1 MKVVKRF
8 SLGELA
14 TRIGATLEGD
24 PEVVIEGL
32 GTIDE
37 AGPAQLTF
45 LANPAYAKFLPTTR
59 ASAIILHPSLKAQCP
74 VPALL
79 MQNPYAGYA
88 LVTQLFA
95 HQTLRTGEVHSSA
108 IVHDSALIGE
118 NVTVSANVVIEA
130 GASIGEGSFIGPGCY
145 VGAHTSIGADAYL
158 YPNVTLYDGVTIGA
172 RAILH
177 AGCVIGADG
186 FGFAPDKGRFIKIAQ
201 LGGVILGDDVEVG
214 ANTTIDRG
222 ALGDTLIDDGVK
234 LDNQIQIAHNVHIGA
249 HTVIAACAGISGSS
263 RVGKHCMIG
272 GGVGIAGHLTLCDG
286 VHLTGMTLVTHDIK
300 EPGVYSSG
308 TAIEPNKSW
317 RRNVAR
323 FRQLDQWVQ
332 RIRELERKGSQE
344 LKKE

>member
-24 PEVVIEGL
+24 PDVVIEGL
-32 GTIDE
+32 STIDE
-37 AGPAQLTF
+37 AGPAQLAF

-59 ASAIILHPSLKAQCP
+59 ASAVILHPSMKAQCP
-74 VPALL
+74 VSALL
-79 MQNPYAGYA
+79 MPNPYAGYA

-95 HQTLRTGEVHSSA
+95 VRLEGDRGIHPSAVVHPSA
-108 IVHDSALIGE
+108 QLGK
-118 NVTVSANVVIEA
+118 NVTVGANVVIEA
-130 GASIGEGSFIGPGCY
+130 GASIGAGSYLGPGCY
-145 VGAHTSIGADAYL
+145 VGGHTILGEAAYL
-158 YPNVTLYDGVTIGA
+158 YPNVTLYEGVSIGA
-172 RAILH
+172 RVILH
-177 AGCVIGADG
+177 AGSVIGADG

-201 LGGVILGDDVEVG
+201 LGGVVLGDDVEVG

-222 ALGDTLIDDGVK
+222 ALGDTVIEDGVK

-332 RIRELERKGSQE
+332 RIRELELKGAQE